1 MVSQCHNSPFMM
13 KISFSSYIIFKFDS
27 LDKSDE
33 TISTWTESYEPYEY
47 EPEYDQSSLTTDQI
61 TETTATIGT
70 TVTNQASI
78 ATTSDTI
85 RSEAITFPTETTI
98 SASTSSSEKLTT
110 RSSAVSSTSIK
121 PTTIGQMSFEPT
133 KQDISFKTK
142 TSPRNDFELDCDD
155 ESNDVITTESPSK
168 SEFLSQSINSGN
180 SVGSVKFSHQKS
192 ISSSSSGKT
201 HLKYS
206 MTGGGS
212 DNSRTTRI
220 VIQGQGDSGIQNVIN
235 CFGTYRN
242 TSCIRQLCKVHI
254 IFENFGKLI

>member
-1 MVSQCHNSPFMM
+1 MFNF
-13 KISFSSYIIFKFDS
+13 YNNLFKFDS

-47 EPEYDQSSLTTDQI
+47 EPEYDQSKLTTNQI
-61 TETTATIGT
+61 TETTGTLGT
-70 TVTNQASI
+70 TVTNEASI

-85 RSEAITFPTETTI
+85 RSETLTIPTETTT
-98 SASTSSSEKLTT
+98 SASIGFSEKLTT
-110 RSSAVSSTSIK
+110 RSSSVVVSTSIK
-121 PTTIGQMSFEPT
+121 PTTIGQMSFEAT
-133 KQDISFKTK
+133 KQDISFEIK
-142 TSPRNDFELDCDD
+142 TSPQNDFELDCDD
-155 ESNDVITTESPSK
+155 DLNDVITTVSPPK
-168 SEFLSQSINSGN
+168 SEFPSQSINSGN
-180 SVGSVKFSHQKS
+180 SLGSVQFSHQKS

-220 VIQGQGDSGIQNVIN
+220 VIQGKGDSGIQNVIN

-254 IFENFGKLI
+254 IFQNLGKVI

>member
-1 MVSQCHNSPFMM
+1 M
-13 KISFSSYIIFKFDS
+13 IFKFNS

-61 TETTATIGT
+61 TETTGTLGT

-78 ATTSDTI
+78 GTTSDAI
-85 RSEAITFPTETTI
+85 RSETLTIPTETTT
-98 SASTSSSEKLTT
+98 SASISSTEKLTT
-110 RSSAVSSTSIK
+110 RPSSVVVSTSIK
-121 PTTIGQMSFEPT
+121 PTTLGQMSFEPT
-133 KQDISFKTK
+133 KQDISFETN
-142 TSPRNDFELDCDD
+142 TSPQNDFELDCEDD
-155 ESNDVITTESPSK
+155 SNDVINTESTPK
-168 SEFLSQSINSGN
+168 SEFHSQSINSGN
-180 SVGSVKFSHQKS
+180 SLGSVQFSHQKS
-192 ISSSSSGKT
+192 ISSSSLGKT

-254 IFENFGKLI
+254 IF